1 MQSVKSIDADAKTVT
16 VDKAGVEPIKYDHL
30 VIATGGQPK
39 KLPIEGADLDNVYLL
54 RTIEDAQKI
63 VAGQWTT

>member
-1 MQSVKSIDADAKTVT
+1 MTTVDADGKTVST
-16 VDKAGVEPIKYDHL
+16 DNAGSIKYDHL

-39 KLPIEGADLDNVYLL
+39 KLPIDGAELENVCLL

-63 VAGQWTT
+63 VAGMLLVNSNE